1 MRMDGLI
8 SDKLIS
14 DKLKSVSPSRHF
26 CVDMQRWKTVIVE
39 SGLRSKILS
48 ASVDEL
54 QVGIPEQDIAA
65 EKFNFPDKRS
75 ASCNPN
81 RIGHIRI
88 AAIGL

>member
-1 MRMDGLI
+1 M
-8 SDKLIS
+8 
-14 DKLKSVSPSRHF
+14 
-26 CVDMQRWKTVIVE
+26 E